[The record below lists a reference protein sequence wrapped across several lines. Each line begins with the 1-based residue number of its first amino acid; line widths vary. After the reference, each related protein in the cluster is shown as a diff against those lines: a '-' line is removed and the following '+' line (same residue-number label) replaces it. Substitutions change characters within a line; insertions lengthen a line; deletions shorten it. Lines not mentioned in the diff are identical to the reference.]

1 MEPHHPTGVV
11 KTLRSREGRAVHDA
25 PEAEE
30 HSGVVKVDAEHEHV
44 ERDEELERLL
54 QRLQR
59 TVLGLFRVGALVGQ
73 DPKGGANI
81 SATVVMS

>member
-54 QRLQR
+54 QRLQGA
-59 TVLGLFRVGALVGQ
+59 VMGLFRALVRQ